1 MLSGNAERRRR
12 LLDNLQKQIDEV
24 ISLSHLYVGFFLYF
38 FFFFCT
44 RPAFFLV
51 SGVAVFEL
59 LVYIC
64 IASRFYA
71 IAALV

>member
-24 ISLSHLYVGFFLYF
+24 TSLSHLYVVF
-38 FFFFCT
+38 FFWYS
-44 RPAFFLV
+44 PYFLV

-64 IASRFYA
+64 IVSWFYV